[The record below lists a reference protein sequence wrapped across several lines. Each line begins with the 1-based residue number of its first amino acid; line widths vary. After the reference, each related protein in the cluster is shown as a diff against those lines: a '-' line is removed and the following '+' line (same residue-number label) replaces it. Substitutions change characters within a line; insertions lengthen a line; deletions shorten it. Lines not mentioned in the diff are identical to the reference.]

1 MKQETTIIYNQ
12 YDYITGNQKTK
23 KAVSY
28 KLNDKELKRD
38 QIKQAKKNK
47 RKVRLSYY
55 EMD

>member
-1 MKQETTIIYNQ
+1 MKQQTSIIYNQ
-12 YDYITGNQKTK
+12 YDYINGSQKTK

-28 KLNDKELKRD
+28 RLSDKELRKD

-55 EMD
+55 EID

>member
-1 MKQETTIIYNQ
+1 MKQATSIIYNQ
-12 YDYITGNQKTK
+12 YDYINGSQKTK

-28 KLNDKELKRD
+28 KLNDKELKKD

-55 EMD
+55 EID

>member
-1 MKQETTIIYNQ
+1 MKQSTIIYNQ
-12 YDYITGNQKTK
+12 YDYINGSQKTK

-28 KLNDKELKRD
+28 KLNDKELKKD

-55 EMD
+55 EID